1 MRGMPYAGDDDL
13 ERATESLAAKI
24 PAELAPLAHAAY
36 DFAWSWTPD
45 GREVFQTIDPGR
57 YWFYSGNPVQV
68 LEQTPGPRLRQLAGD
83 EAFVRRARRLEERLR
98 ASRER
103 PDAEAPTVAFVCA
116 EFGVHRSLPIY
127 SGGLGVL
134 AGDILKESSDLGLPL
149 VGVGILYG
157 KGVFRQRIDPTGWQQ
172 EFWTDV
178 DANALP
184 LALVTA
190 NGAPL
195 RIAVPIRGR
204 DVIAQIW
211 RARVGRVP
219 LYLLDAQVPENGT
232 LERWISGRLYVG
244 DPAIRLEQYAL
255 LGIGGMRALRALDIA
270 PGVVHVNEGHGAFAP
285 LELARARV
293 GDGTPVDDAIARVR
307 DATVFT
313 THTPVPAGNETYRA
327 DEVLAVLGDPFSAW
341 ADHVVELGRVDS
353 TDELGMTSLGL
364 RLSRAAVGVSR
375 LHGAVA
381 RSMWHALW
389 PDRALDQVPI
399 GHVTNGVHVPTW
411 MSPTMRNLLD
421 RFLPDDWR
429 GRAHDPDV
437 WAAVDKIPDGELW
450 DARQSLRRD
459 LIRYAREQDLA
470 ARLSRYESRDSLET
484 VWTGL
489 DGDRLTLGFARRV
502 ATYKRLALLFSDV
515 DRVSALLGKPDT
527 VQFVIAGKAHPKDEE
542 AKASLAK
549 LFREG
554 WPADVGAR
562 LVFLEDYDM
571 AMARRLVAGTDVWVN
586 LPRPPMEASGTSG
599 MKAAMNGGINLSVLD
614 GWWAEGYDGENG
626 WAIDSDSTLPWWEQ
640 DAHDCAALFDLVER
654 ELVPLFHDRDDDGV
668 PRGWIAKVKASM
680 RTVGPMFSAT
690 RMMRDYEERVYRPG
704 SSASAP

>member
-1 MRGMPYAGDDDL
+1 MPYAGDDDL
-13 ERATESLAAKI
+13 ERAAESLAAKI

-36 DFAWSWTPD
+36 DFAWSWMPD

-57 YWFYSGNPVQV
+57 YWFYSGNPLQV
-68 LEQTPGPRLRQLAGD
+68 LEQTPGPRLRQLAAD
-83 EAFVRRARRLEERLR
+83 DAFVRRARHLEARLR
-98 ASRER
+98 SNRER
-103 PDAEAPTVAFVCA
+103 PDVDAPSVAFVCA

-134 AGDILKESSDLGLPL
+134 AGDILKESSDRGLPL

-184 LALVTA
+184 VTLVTRD
-190 NGAPL
+190 GAPL
-195 RIAVPIRGR
+195 QMAVPIRGR
-204 DVIAQIW
+204 DVVVQVW

-219 LYLLDAQVPENGT
+219 LYLLDTQVPENGT
-232 LERWISGRLYVG
+232 LESWISGRLYVG

-255 LGIGGMRALRALDIA
+255 LGVGGMQALRALGIE
-270 PGVVHVNEGHGAFAP
+270 PGVIHVNEGHGAFAP
-285 LELARARV
+285 LELARSHMME
-293 GDGTPVDDAIARVR
+293 GSTVDDAIARAR

-313 THTPVPAGNETYRA
+313 THTPVPAGNEAYRTT
-327 DEVLAVLGDPFSAW
+327 EVLEVLGSRFGAW
-341 ADHVVELGRVDS
+341 VEQIAELGRVDS
-353 TDELGMTSLGL
+353 TDEIGMTSLGL
-364 RLSRAAVGVSR
+364 RLSRTAVGVSR

-381 RSMWHALW
+381 RSMWQGVW
-389 PDRALDQVPI
+389 PDRDVDDVPI

-421 RFLPDDWR
+421 RFLSDDWR
-429 GRAHDPDV
+429 SRADVPDV
-437 WAAVDKIPDGELW
+437 WTAIDKIPDGELW
-450 DARQSLRRD
+450 DVRRSLRSD
-459 LIRYAREQDLA
+459 LVRYAREQDLA
-470 ARLSRYESRDSLET
+470 ARLSRYESRDSLDT

-489 DGDRLTLGFARRV
+489 DEDRLTLGFARRV
-502 ATYKRLALLFSDV
+502 ATYKRLVLLFSDV
-515 DRVSALLGKPDT
+515 DRITALLDKPDT
-527 VQFVIAGKAHPKDEE
+527 VQFVIAGKAHPKDDE

-599 MKAAMNGGINLSVLD
+599 MKSAMNGGINLSVLD

-626 WAIDSDSTLPWWEQ
+626 WAIDSDSSLPWWEQ
-640 DAHDCAALFDLVER
+640 DEHDCAALFDLIER
-654 ELVPLFHDRDDDGV
+654 EVVPLFHDRDDDGV

-680 RTVGPMFSAT
+680 RTLGPTFGAT
-690 RMMRDYEERVYRPG
+690 RMMRDYVDRVYTDR
-704 SSASAP
+704 